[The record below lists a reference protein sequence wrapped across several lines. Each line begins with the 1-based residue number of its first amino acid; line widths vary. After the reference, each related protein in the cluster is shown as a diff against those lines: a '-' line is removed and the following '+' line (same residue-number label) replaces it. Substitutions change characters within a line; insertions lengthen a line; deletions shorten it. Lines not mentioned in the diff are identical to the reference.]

1 MARLADIIQA
11 GMGSVRQ
18 EEENARQGTKNALLR
33 VSDKLAERASYE
45 RSAKQ
50 LSEIWSRELGG
61 RDMVDDEMVM
71 EEGVEGVVQR
81 IQTEK
86 DRRMSEAEGLEKTF
100 EEKGRVGVEVETTR
114 RDRLTGTL
122 EEFGDKYPN
131 AAQDQESYKFFTS
144 PDQLDNSTTANLIDS
159 ALRVE
164 KNLKIL
170 DTYKKEQKQYTTKL
184 AGLGDQA
191 IFDSISN
198 LRFDVNKPE
207 ESYNNLTKT
216 YFQGVFDYSENINNM
231 NKAKLLAETGK
242 ANIKKYE
249 GIFSADNTLARMAI
263 MQSPDQRVLF
273 FNDKNEIIP
282 GTEDAL
288 LRRIISVQG
297 GIEYNNRGRESA
309 LESLKEM
316 NELQVKYF
324 SSDLLPEQM
333 PEVEKGIIQD
343 IIRGLT
349 TVRDGELVDGAG
361 VPFEVEGVI
370 PSRALRYSKDQ
381 KIKDIV
387 KAIDDN
393 SFLTLDIQKT
403 VNNFDVDQSGNVL
416 GEALIF
422 TGETLHPEK
431 GGIDDPL
438 STNVVQGAL
447 WNYTDKPYAI
457 PESAGEGVVKPKRE
471 TSSVENLNLSPKA
484 NRLKAKFGGGGDK
497 AEEPHVKPINDYD
510 SITKFKGG
518 KAGADSIGI
527 RVTVGSTDL
536 KNRFTGEIIGTI
548 GKSRWIKAQKNG
560 KVLGINTD
568 GQKDT
573 IVVKYDDGVI
583 VQYKN
588 VNSKLLKRGDKIQGG
603 SIITVMLGGKNDEEG
618 YVDIIAYASSS
629 GGTKPVDAQK
639 YLFGDEKDTS
649 KLSLEAEK
657 LKIALGVNK

>member
-1 MARLADIIQA
+1 MAKIRDIIQA
-11 GMGSVRQ
+11 GIGSVKQ
-18 EEENARQGTKNALLR
+18 EEDNARRQTKTALQGI
-33 VSDKLAERASYE
+33 SDKLAERASYE

-207 ESYNNLTKT
+207 ESYNNLTET

-231 NKAKLLAETGK
+231 NKAKLLEETDR

-393 SFLTLDIQKT
+393 RFLTLDIQKT

-457 PESAGEGVVKPKRE
+457 PESAGEE
-471 TSSVENLNLSPKA
+471 TVEPETPPETPPEVA
-484 NRLKAKFGGGGDK
+484 DDK

-588 VNSKLLKRGDKIQGG
+588 VISKLLKRGDKIQGG

-618 YVDIIAYASSS
+618 YVDIIAYTSSS

-649 KLSLEAEK
+649 KLSSKAEK

>member
-1 MARLADIIQA
+1 MAKIRDIIQA
-11 GMGSVRQ
+11 GIGSVKQ
-18 EEENARQGTKNALLR
+18 EEDNARRQTKTALQGI
-33 VSDKLAERASYE
+33 SDKLAERASYE

-207 ESYNNLTKT
+207 ESYNNLTET

-231 NKAKLLAETGK
+231 NKAKLLEETDR

-457 PESAGEGVVKPKRE
+457 PERADEE
-471 TSSVENLNLSPKA
+471 TVEPETPPETPPEVA
-484 NRLKAKFGGGGDK
+484 DDK